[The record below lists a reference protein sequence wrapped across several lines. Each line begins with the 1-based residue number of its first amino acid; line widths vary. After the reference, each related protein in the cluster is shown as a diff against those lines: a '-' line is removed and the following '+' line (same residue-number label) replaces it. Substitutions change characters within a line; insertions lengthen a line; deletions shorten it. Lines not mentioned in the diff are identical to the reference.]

1 MELKVCQVFQF
12 FWRMLLLPLLPS
24 SRWHW
29 HWVSFKSLSVKWLG
43 CLGALHDSFDVR
55 SPSSLVR
62 SGQISKEPTDPHCH
76 PLLFACNVMHSLG
89 RSAAGRH
96 GPLIKILLTGGMELC
111 GCRHHRITQ
120 NHMFLT
126 HLLRVKD

>member
-12 FWRMLLLPLLPS
+12 FWPRLLLLPVLSS
-24 SRWHW
+24 SR
-29 HWVSFKSLSVKWLG
+29 HWVSFKSLVSVKWLG
-43 CLGALHDSFDVR
+43 CLGAFHDVR
-55 SPSSLVR
+55 SSSSLVR

-96 GPLIKILLTGGMELC
+96 GPSIKILLTGGMELC

-120 NHMFLT
+120 NHMFLM
-126 HLLRVKD
+126 HLLRVRVKD